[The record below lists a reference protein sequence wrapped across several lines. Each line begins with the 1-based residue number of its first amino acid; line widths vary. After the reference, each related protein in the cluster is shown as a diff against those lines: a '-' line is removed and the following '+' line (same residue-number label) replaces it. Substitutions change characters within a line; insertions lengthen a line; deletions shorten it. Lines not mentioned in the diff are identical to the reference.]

1 MRKLFKQLILLGC
14 CVLQANVW
22 ADERSDIAALLRE
35 LEYLRERVE
44 AMAQKNSGNTAKIRF
59 NYWALLEQM
68 KVTENGIRAYLN
80 AQIDSIHLT
89 PPKPLDSSLYGVR
102 RN

>member
-1 MRKLFKQLILLGC
+1 MRILLKNLLLIAC
-14 CVLQANVW
+14 CLSQTQAF

-44 AMAQKNSGNTAKIRF
+44 AMAQKNSENTAKIRF
-59 NYWALLEQM
+59 NYRALLEQM
-68 KVTENGIRAYLN
+68 QVTENGIRAYLN
-80 AQIDSIHLT
+80 AQIDTIHLT
-89 PPKPLDSSLYGVR
+89 PPKPVDSSLYGVR

>member
-1 MRKLFKQLILLGC
+1 MRIILKNLLLIAC
-14 CVLQANVW
+14 CLSQTQAF

-59 NYWALLEQM
+59 NYRALLEQM
-68 KVTENGIRAYLN
+68 QVTENGIRAYLN
-80 AQIDSIHLT
+80 AQIDTIHLT
-89 PPKPLDSSLYGVR
+89 PPKPVDSSLYGVR

>member
-1 MRKLFKQLILLGC
+1 MRILLKNLLLIAC
-14 CVLQANVW
+14 CLSQTQAF

-59 NYWALLEQM
+59 NYRALLEQM
-68 KVTENGIRAYLN
+68 QVTENGIRAYLN
-80 AQIDSIHLT
+80 AQIDTIHLT
-89 PPKPLDSSLYGVR
+89 PPKPVDSSLYGVR